1 MRIRRFLIVL
11 TATVLTT
18 GCATVPTGGYYGDV
32 SELGTPGTVLARME
46 IGEGMLVETA
56 ALDDGRTIN
65 LQINKED
72 VPTGEALYPRVLTI
86 GKFSTLLGSGFTGR
100 ENIYYRKRIGDQ
112 GKDVFEVDGRRYLVT
127 WNCNYRNPL
136 TYAVADY
143 YTVAIQRLYSPAEI
157 EETR

>member
-72 VPTGEALYPRVLTI
+72 VPTGEALYPRGLTI

-112 GKDVFEVDGRRYLVT
+112 GKDVFEVDGRRYLVI
-127 WNCNYRNPL
+127 WRCNYRNPL

-143 YTVAIQRLYSPAEI
+143 YTVTIQRLYSPAEI

>member
-1 MRIRRFLIVL
+1 MRIQRLLILL
-11 TATVLTT
+11 TAAVLAA
-18 GCATVPTGGYYGDV
+18 GCATVPTGGYYGDIA
-32 SELGTPGTVLARME
+32 ELGTPGVILARLE

-72 VPTGEALYPRVLTI
+72 VPKGEALYPRALTI
-86 GKFSTLLGSGFTGR
+86 GKFSTLLGSGFTGS

-112 GKDVFEVDGRRYLVT
+112 GQDVFDVDGRRYLVI
-127 WNCNYRNPL
+127 WRCNYRNPL

-143 YTVAIQRLYSPAEI
+143 YTVTIQRLYSPAEI